1 MTNEHVELKEETK
14 ARLDKYVEERGAF
27 PLHLTCET
35 HDDIINALLD
45 KIERIEDKSEMI
57 EEELTKQADLDREVL
72 FDACLVGMQ
81 RAKTEDF
88 DMSVST
94 LKKELLENIR
104 LGAIWTGNNAL
115 LPSRNDG
122 TAYFYEWAINDR
134 AKAYFKTRRY
144 DNPIFK
150 KFDKWRR

>member
-1 MTNEHVELKEETK
+1 MMSEHVELNEETR
-14 ARLDKYVEERGAF
+14 ARLEKYVEERGAF
-27 PLHLTCET
+27 PFHLTCET
-35 HDDIINALLD
+35 HDDLIENLLD
-45 KIERIEDKSEMI
+45 DIERLEHKCERIEE
-57 EEELTKQADLDREVL
+57 QADLDREVL

-88 DMSVST
+88 DIGVST

-104 LGAIWTGNNAL
+104 LGSIWTGNNAL
-115 LPSRNDG
+115 LPLRNDG
-122 TAYFYEWAINDR
+122 SREWYKQIICDR
-134 AKAYFKTRRY
+134 AKEHNKTRRY